1 MNFNNFTIK
10 SREAVQQA
18 VNVTQARGQQAIE
31 PVHLLAGVLKV
42 GENVTNFIFQKL
54 GMNAQQIALVIDKH
68 HRDSDLEKHDLQKQT
83 ALSWSLAPE
92 VRSYLKNSIEFSDKE
107 IKNNLDLF
115 ISAQTLLPDLL
126 NELAILKGK
135 SREKKNPKGYIINAI
150 KGKIKDRKKL

>member
-1 MNFNNFTIK
+1 MI
-10 SREAVQQA
+10 
-18 VNVTQARGQQAIE
+18 AIWKTR
-31 PVHLLAGVLKV
+31 P
-42 GENVTNFIFQKL
+42 
-54 GMNAQQIALVIDKH
+54 
-68 HRDSDLEKHDLQKQT
+68 SKQT

>member
-1 MNFNNFTIK
+1 M
-10 SREAVQQA
+10 V
-18 VNVTQARGQQAIE
+18 
-31 PVHLLAGVLKV
+31 
-42 GENVTNFIFQKL
+42 
-54 GMNAQQIALVIDKH
+54 
-68 HRDSDLEKHDLQKQT
+68 
-83 ALSWSLAPE
+83 PE

-150 KGKIKDRKKL
+150 KGKLKIERNFESVTKSKATI